1 MALTS
6 NIIRQIV
13 LSEQLIQTMKQGG
26 NLHSSAVEDAF
37 RAVSR
42 HFFLPGEP
50 IEVAYADAVIPLKQR
65 RGTLVSSASAPSV
78 IASLLEQLD
87 VKPGQRVLEIG
98 AGTGYTAGLLA
109 HLVGTS
115 GEVVTLDI
123 DRGITGRA
131 IKNLQDAGL
140 KQVRVVLVDGAGGH
154 PPSAPYDRILLTV
167 GTAAIA
173 PAWVEQLAPDGRLV
187 LPLWVRGAQFTV
199 AFERAGDGLV
209 SRSIQQHPFVRLQG
223 KFAGGERM
231 VESRRIDGLVVS
243 MEKCDSSRV
252 KEIERLL
259 LLDGT
264 TVSAD
269 LVLDPHEARTGLMP
283 WLATHH
289 AHHML
294 IGAENLATAIV
305 PGLYHERQMQFTSG
319 VRSRGGLAILG
330 SGDVTLSSELFVK
343 HTGRRNPISDIC
355 ELAKQ
360 WDSCHRPTLISLEI
374 SAVRQSRYEA
384 INGMGAEKAFDLRY
398 RWLIS

>member
-1 MALTS
+1 MTLSS

-26 NLHSSAVEDAF
+26 NLHSSVVEDAF

-42 HFFLPGEP
+42 HFFLPGKP
-50 IEVAYADAVIPLKQR
+50 IEVAYVDAVIPLKQR

-78 IASLLEQLD
+78 IASLLEQLY
-87 VKPGQRVLEIG
+87 VQPGQRVLEIG
-98 AGTGYTAGLLA
+98 AGTGYTAGLLS
-109 HLVGTS
+109 HLVGPS

-123 DRGITGRA
+123 DRAITRQA
-131 IKNLQDAGL
+131 TNNLQSAGL
-140 KQVRVVLVDGAGGH
+140 DQVKVVLGDGAGGC
-154 PPSAPYDRILLTV
+154 PPSAPYDRIILTV

-173 PAWVEQLAPDGRLV
+173 PPWVEQLAPDGRLV

-199 AFERAGDGLV
+199 AFERTNDGLT

-231 VESRRIDGLVVS
+231 VESRGIDGLTFS
-243 MEKCDSSRV
+243 MQKCDARQA

-259 LLDGT
+259 LSDGI
-264 TVSAD
+264 TVPTD
-269 LVLDPHEARTGLMP
+269 LVVDPHEARTGLMP

-289 AHHML
+289 AHHIL

-305 PGLYHERQMQFTSG
+305 PGLYHERQIQFTSG
-319 VRSRGGLAILG
+319 VRNRGGLAILG
-330 SGDVTLSSELFVK
+330 PGDVTLSSELFVK
-343 HTGRRNPISDIC
+343 YTGRRNPTGDIY

-360 WDSCHRPTLISLEI
+360 WDSCHRPTLKSLEI
-374 SAVRQSRYEA
+374 SAVRQSRHEA
-384 INGMGAEKAFDLRY
+384 VNGIGAEKAFDLRY